1 MGLPDFTTQSA
12 SQYKTNIDESINNTL
27 KPVTTGGTGD
37 AYTATLGITAY
48 ETGRVYTVKLDRTS
62 STATPT
68 LDLDGLGPI
77 GIRRIGGQILEP
89 QELIKDTVAHFL
101 YDGSNML
108 FLSPLMGQ
116 GGVVAGG
123 SVSLGVSAQ
132 NWGNQFTF
140 IEAGT
145 LKIVGTVLNN
155 TEGYLAANA
164 YHDGSVWRRIST
176 DSSSLLQL
184 INGTVSFHV
193 NPTGPGGLS
202 ITWTK
207 ALEVQNDG
215 SVLVAAPPL
224 KLQGSG
230 PSTQFLNSGGVRRY
244 QTKFD
249 TTGNYF
255 VQSFYDTDGV
265 TQRSALRQ
273 NDYFFTFTGFPS
285 NINTGVIRIQPSD
298 YSAGKPSLEI
308 RKSSIVDRW
317 EISLYDALTTNVGTL
332 AFYAGG
338 YEFNN
343 SGVEIG
349 SPTGGNKGAGT
360 LNAQDL
366 YIQGQLIPK
375 GSDRAGA
382 LIVNL
387 TSSQML
393 STDGTFYPVPFDSVS
408 YTSNPTLYFAVAP
421 GKVVT
426 GQPGMYSIYV
436 SVTFYGFAGAMYTL
450 RIRVF
455 DNNGTED
462 PGLAVKSRQGVNGDG
477 FVHLSL
483 GNIALMD
490 LNHYF
495 LVEISQSGGSTASD
509 LSVGI
514 AGSDISAV
522 VTFLHPGR

>member
-1 MGLPDFTTQSA
+1 MGLPDFTTQTA

-68 LDLDGLGPI
+68 LDLDGLGPL

-184 INGTVSFHV
+184 INGTVSFQV

-207 ALEVQNDG
+207 ALEIQNDG
-215 SVLVAAPPL
+215 SVLVSAPPL

-230 PSTQFLNSGGVRRY
+230 PAIRFLQPDGTRRIESYFNSGSNYYQQIFY
-244 QTKFD
+244 QTDGTTIYSKLTHYPYVLVFDGFSPNENSGIFILQPANFGTGVPKFD
-249 TTGNYF
+249 IYKDSATNIWRIR
-255 VQSFYDTDGV
+255 VADNV
-265 TQRSALRQ
+265 T
-273 NDYFFTFTGFPS
+273 S
-285 NINTGVIRIQPSD
+285 NI
-298 YSAGKPSLEI
+298 
-308 RKSSIVDRW
+308 
-317 EISLYDALTTNVGTL
+317 GTL
-332 AFYAGG
+332 VFQAGG
-338 YEFNN
+338 YRFDNN
-343 SGVEIG
+343 GVEIG
-349 SPTGGNKGAGT
+349 SPTGGNKGVGT
-360 LNAQDL
+360 LNAQKLFYDGMDMLAPTTVEPPAPGYLTITAESSNSLPQGIYIMGIRSGPLSFLRIKISGTVRTTTNGFVSGVVIFDGGNVDL
-366 YIQGQLIPK
+366 Y
-375 GSDRAGA
+375 
-382 LIVNL
+382 N
-387 TSSQML
+387 SSTTTD
-393 STDGTFYPVPFDSVS
+393 STYW
-408 YTSNPTLYFAVAP
+408 YR
-421 GKVVT
+421 KV
-426 GQPGMYSIYV
+426 G
-436 SVTFYGFAGAMYTL
+436 
-450 RIRVF
+450 
-455 DNNGTED
+455 
-462 PGLAVKSRQGVNGDG
+462 
-477 FVHLSL
+477 
-483 GNIALMD
+483 
-490 LNHYF
+490 
-495 LVEISQSGGSTASD
+495 
-509 LSVGI
+509 
-514 AGSDISAV
+514 
-522 VTFLHPGR
+522 